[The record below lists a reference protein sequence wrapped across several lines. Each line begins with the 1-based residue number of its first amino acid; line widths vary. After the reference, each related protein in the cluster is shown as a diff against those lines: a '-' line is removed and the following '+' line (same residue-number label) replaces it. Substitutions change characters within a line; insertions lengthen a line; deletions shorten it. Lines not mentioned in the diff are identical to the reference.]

1 MVFPRTCPR
10 YHSRES
16 ATTIPEVLTAVLL
29 LAVFF
34 TSIFELVAVCLH
46 YIDSSKESIAALQLV
61 HDRSEVLRNLAFTDL
76 TSTVFLQSIL
86 SSPANGSDFAKK
98 ATEVIKL
105 SQYPTANGT
114 TQLTRTGD
122 GIVTINS
129 VATDLGIVLVQ
140 VDVSV
145 SWNMTLGGRPRIAQ
159 VISVISNGTKK

>member
-1 MVFPRTCPR
+1 MVPPRA
-10 YHSRES
+10 SRRRPSS
-16 ATTIPEVLTAVLL
+16 AAGTTLAEVLTAVLL

-61 HDRSEVLRNLAFTDL
+61 HDRSEVFRNLAFTDL
-76 TSTVFLQSIL
+76 TSTAFLQVIL

-114 TQLTRTGD
+114 TQLTRTGT

-129 VATDLGIVLVQ
+129 VATDLGILLVQ

-145 SWNMTLGGRPRIAQ
+145 SWNMAFGGRTRVAR
-159 VISVISNGTKK
+159 VISIISNGTKK